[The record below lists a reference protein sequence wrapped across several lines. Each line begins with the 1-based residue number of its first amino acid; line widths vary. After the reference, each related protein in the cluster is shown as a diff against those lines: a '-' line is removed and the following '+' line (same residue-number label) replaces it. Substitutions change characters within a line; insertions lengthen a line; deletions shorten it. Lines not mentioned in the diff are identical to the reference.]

1 VRLVRDS
8 GRVLN
13 GVPQFVGRHGGR
25 PTSAACGSAESPDF
39 RPARFCGGSRADLLF
54 ARQFCAFPL
63 AGATREKERERER
76 TVVLGSYGVVFSL
89 FARAILLC
97 SHPSST
103 CSQLLLITGKKEKD
117 LLLLSL

>member
-1 VRLVRDS
+1 VAGRRPLRAAAQKVRIFGLP
-8 GRVLN
+8 G
-13 GVPQFVGRHGGR
+13 FVEDRGQICFSRGSSALFPWRAR
-25 PTSAACGSAESPDF
+25 PE
-39 RPARFCGGSRADLLF
+39 RKR
-54 ARQFCAFPL
+54 
-63 AGATREKERERER
+63 ERERER

>member
-13 GVPQFVGRHGGR
+13 GAPQFVGRHSGR
-25 PTSAACGSAESPDF
+25 QTSAGCGRAESPDF
-39 RPARFCGGSRADLLF
+39 RAARFCGRSRADLRFFLGG
-54 ARQFCAFPL
+54 RDP
-63 AGATREKERERER
+63 RERER

-97 SHPSST
+97 SHPSWT
-103 CSQLLLITGKKEKD
+103 CSQLLLMHREGER
-117 LLLLSL
+117 LASALSVIFCLAYWH